1 MKGVWKWPL
10 GGHLSPTVARL
21 YGWANVIVGLD
32 SLVLAVLVIVL
43 PQLLDNAAQ
52 ARLGIVMVLSAVV
65 GVLVIGC
72 YLYARS
78 ILLSRRQ
85 PA

>member
-10 GGHLSPTVARL
+10 GGDLSPTVARL

-52 ARLGIVMVLSAVV
+52 VRLGIVVVLSAVV
-65 GVLVIGC
+65 GVLVVGC
-72 YLYARS
+72 YFYARS

-85 PA
+85 PT